1 LLTNKYNLRG
11 RIMFKYLKQ
20 LTSLVAM
27 VAVLFAFTTE
37 TMAAKK
43 SKTLKNTQKK
53 GFVRC
58 GVSQGLPGFSNADA
72 AGNWTGVDVDVC
84 RAVAAA
90 VLGDANKVKFTPLSA
105 KERFTALTSG
115 EIDILSRNTTWTL
128 SRDADIGL
136 TFVGVNFYDG
146 QGFMVRKDSGITS
159 TSQFKNGISAC
170 TNIGTT
176 TELNMRDFF
185 NSKGISYEPVA
196 FEKADEVV
204 AAYDSG
210 RCDTYTTDKSGLAAQ
225 RTKMTNPD
233 DHIVL
238 PETISKEPLGPVVR
252 QGDAVWEDIVRWS
265 LNVMIEAEE
274 YGITSSNADMMK
286 TSDNP
291 QIKRLVGSEGELGAA
306 FGLDNDWS
314 LRIIKQVGNYGES
327 YKRNIA
333 DTGILPDRG
342 PNELWT
348 KGGILYVPPAR

>member
-1 LLTNKYNLRG
+1 
-11 RIMFKYLKQ
+11 MFKYLKQ

-43 SKTLKNTQKK
+43 SKTLKNTMKK

-128 SRDADIGL
+128 SRDADLGV

-233 DHIVL
+233 DHMVL

-274 YGITSSNADMMK
+274 YGISSSNADMMK
-286 TSDNP
+286 TSENP
-291 QIKRLVGSEGELGAA
+291 AVKRLVGTEGELGSYL
-306 FGLDNDWS
+306 GLDQDWS

-342 PNELWT
+342 PNNIWT
-348 KGGILYVPPAR
+348 QGGLLYTPPAR

>member
-1 LLTNKYNLRG
+1 
-11 RIMFKYLKQ
+11 MFKYVKQ

-43 SKTLKNTQKK
+43 SKTLKNTMKK

-128 SRDADIGL
+128 TRDADLGV

-274 YGITSSNADMMK
+274 YGISSSNADMMK
-286 TSDNP
+286 TSENP
-291 QIKRLVGSEGELGAA
+291 AVKRLVGTEGELGSYL
-306 FGLDNDWS
+306 GLDQDWS

-342 PNELWT
+342 PNNIWT
-348 KGGILYVPPAR
+348 QGGLLYTPPAR

>member
-1 LLTNKYNLRG
+1 MIKSIKTWILVGFASLL
-11 RIMFKYLKQ
+11 
-20 LTSLVAM
+20 LVACGQGGGG
-27 VAVLFAFTTE
+27 AGS
-37 TMAAKK
+37 KK
-43 SKTLKNTQKK
+43 SKTLDNTKK
-53 GFVRC
+53 AGFVKC

-72 AGNWTGVDVDVC
+72 SGNWSGIDVDVC

-90 VLGDANKVKFTPLSA
+90 VLGDADKVKYTPLSA

-115 EIDILSRNTTWTL
+115 EIDVLARNTTWTL

-146 QGFMVRKDSGITS
+146 QGFMVRKSSGINS
-159 TSQFKNGISAC
+159 VNDFKDGIVAC

-185 NSKGISYEPVA
+185 NSKNVKYEPLG
-196 FEKADEVV
+196 FESADEVV
-204 AAYDSG
+204 QAYDAG

-225 RTKMTNPD
+225 RTKMKDPSE
-233 DHIVL
+233 HKVL

-265 LNVMIEAEE
+265 LNTMIEAEE
-274 YGITSSNADMMK
+274 YGVNSSNASSLKD
-286 TSDNP
+286 SDNP
-291 QIKRLVGSEGELGAA
+291 AIKRLVGSEGELGAA

-314 LRIIKQVGNYGES
+314 LRIIEQVGNYGES
-327 YKRNIA
+327 YKKHIA
-333 DTGILPDRG
+333 DTGILPNRG
-342 PNELWT
+342 PNQLWT

>member
-1 LLTNKYNLRG
+1 MKQITKNL
-11 RIMFKYLKQ
+11 F
-20 LTSLVAM
+20 SF
-27 VAVLFAFTTE
+27 VAVFAMLFALSTE
-37 TMAAKK
+37 VMAAKK

-72 AGNWTGVDVDVC
+72 SGNWTGVDVDVC

-90 VLGDANKVKFTPLSA
+90 VLGDAGKVKFTPLSA

-185 NSKGISYEPVA
+185 TSKGISYEPVA

-204 AAYDSG
+204 AAYDAG

-225 RTKMTNPD
+225 RTKMKDPD
-233 DHIVL
+233 AHIVL

-252 QGDAVWEDIVRWS
+252 QGDSVWEDLVRWS

-274 YGITSSNADMMK
+274 YGVTSSNADSMK
-286 TSDNP
+286 TSENP
-291 QIKRLVGSEGELGAA
+291 AIKRLVGSEGELGAA
-306 FGLDNDWS
+306 FGLDNEWS

-333 DTGILPDRG
+333 DTGILPNRG
-342 PNELWT
+342 PNQLWT
-348 KGGILYVPPAR
+348 KGGLLYVPPAR

>member
-1 LLTNKYNLRG
+1 
-11 RIMFKYLKQ
+11 MFKYSKQ
-20 LTSLVAM
+20 LFAILAAASMLFVVACDQQGG
-27 VAVLFAFTTE
+27 
-37 TMAAKK
+37 KQSKGK
-43 SKTLKNTQKK
+43 SKTLKNTQSK

-233 DHIVL
+233 DHVVL

-274 YGITSSNADMMK
+274 YGVNSANADMMK
-286 TSDNP
+286 TSENP

-342 PNELWT
+342 PNQIWT
-348 KGGILYVPPAR
+348 KGGLLYVPPAR

>member
-1 LLTNKYNLRG
+1 
-11 RIMFKYLKQ
+11 MFKYVKQ

-27 VAVLFAFTTE
+27 VAVLFTFTTE

-233 DHIVL
+233 DHVVL

-286 TSDNP
+286 TSENP

-342 PNELWT
+342 PNQIWT
-348 KGGILYVPPAR
+348 KGGLLYVPPAR

>member
-1 LLTNKYNLRG
+1 
-11 RIMFKYLKQ
+11 MFKFVKQ
-20 LTSLVAM
+20 FTSMVAM
-27 VAVLFAFTTE
+27 LAVLFSFTTSNVV
-37 TMAAKK
+37 AKG
-43 SKTLKNTQKK
+43 KTLKNTQKK

-185 NSKGISYEPVA
+185 NSKGISYTPVA

-204 AAYDSG
+204 AAYDAG

-225 RTKMTNPD
+225 RTKMSNPD

-252 QGDAVWEDIVRWS
+252 QGDSNWEDIVRWS
-265 LNVMIEAEE
+265 LNTMIEAEE
-274 YGITSSNADMMK
+274 YGITSANADSMK
-286 TSDNP
+286 TSENP
-291 QIKRLVGSEGELGAA
+291 QVKRLVGAEGEMGAA
-306 FGLDNDWS
+306 FGLDNEWN

-348 KGGILYVPPAR
+348 KGGILYVPPSR

>member
-1 LLTNKYNLRG
+1 
-11 RIMFKYLKQ
+11 MFKYLKQ

-43 SKTLKNTQKK
+43 SKTLKNTQNK

-146 QGFMVRKDSGITS
+146 QGFMVRKSSGITS

-225 RTKMTNPD
+225 RTKMANPD
-233 DHIVL
+233 EHIVL

-252 QGDAVWEDIVRWS
+252 QGDSVWEDIVRWS
-265 LNVMIEAEE
+265 LNTMIEAEE
-274 YGITSSNADMMK
+274 YGINSANADMMK
-286 TSDNP
+286 TSENP

-306 FGLDNDWS
+306 LGLDNDWS

-342 PNELWT
+342 PNNIWT
-348 KGGILYVPPAR
+348 QGGLLYTPPAR

>member
-1 LLTNKYNLRG
+1 
-11 RIMFKYLKQ
+11 MFKYSKQ
-20 LTSLVAM
+20 LFAILAAASMLFVVACDQQGG
-27 VAVLFAFTTE
+27 
-37 TMAAKK
+37 KQSKGK
-43 SKTLKNTQKK
+43 SKTLKNTQSK

-90 VLGDANKVKFTPLSA
+90 VLGDASKVKYTPLSA

-146 QGFMVRKDSGITS
+146 QGFMVRKDSGINS
-159 TSQFKNGISAC
+159 VEDFANGISAC

-185 NSKGISYEPVA
+185 NSRGISYEPVA

-233 DHIVL
+233 DHMVL

-274 YGITSSNADMMK
+274 YGITSSNADSMK
-286 TSDNP
+286 SSDNP

-342 PNELWT
+342 PNQIWT
-348 KGGILYVPPAR
+348 KGGLLYVPPAR

>member
-1 LLTNKYNLRG
+1 
-11 RIMFKYLKQ
+11 MFKYSKK
-20 LTSLVAM
+20 
-27 VAVLFAFTTE
+27 LFAIL
-37 TMAAKK
+37 AAASMLFVVACDQQGGKQSKGK
-43 SKTLKNTQKK
+43 SKTLKNTQSK

-128 SRDADIGL
+128 SRDADLGV

-274 YGITSSNADMMK
+274 YGINSANADMMK
-286 TSDNP
+286 TSENP

-342 PNELWT
+342 PNQIWT
-348 KGGILYVPPAR
+348 KGGLLYVPPAR

>member
-1 LLTNKYNLRG
+1 
-11 RIMFKYLKQ
+11 MKQ
-20 LTSLVAM
+20 LVKNLFSFAAVFAM
-27 VAVLFAFTTE
+27 LFALSTE
-37 TMAAKK
+37 VMAAKK

-72 AGNWTGVDVDVC
+72 SGNWTGVDVDVC

-90 VLGDANKVKFTPLSA
+90 VLGDAGKVKFTPLSA

-185 NSKGISYEPVA
+185 TSKGISYEPVA

-204 AAYDSG
+204 AAYDAG

-225 RTKMTNPD
+225 RTKMKDPD
-233 DHIVL
+233 AHIVL

-252 QGDAVWEDIVRWS
+252 QGDSVWEDLVRWS

-274 YGITSSNADMMK
+274 YGITSSNADSMK

-291 QIKRLVGSEGELGAA
+291 QIKRLVGAEGELGAA
-306 FGLDNDWS
+306 FGLDNEWS

-348 KGGILYVPPAR
+348 KGGILYVAPAR

>member
-1 LLTNKYNLRG
+1 
-11 RIMFKYLKQ
+11 MFKYVKQ

-90 VLGDANKVKFTPLSA
+90 VLKDANKVKFTPLSA

-225 RTKMTNPD
+225 RTKLSSPD
-233 DHIVL
+233 DHLVL

-274 YGITSSNADMMK
+274 YGISSSNADMMK
-286 TSDNP
+286 TSENP
-291 QIKRLVGSEGELGAA
+291 AVKRLVGTEGELGSYL
-306 FGLDNDWS
+306 GLDQDWS

-342 PNELWT
+342 PNNIWT
-348 KGGILYVPPAR
+348 KGGLLYTPPAR

>member
-1 LLTNKYNLRG
+1 
-11 RIMFKYLKQ
+11 MFKYVKQ

-43 SKTLKNTQKK
+43 SKTLKNTLKK
-53 GFVRC
+53 DFVRC

-90 VLGDANKVKFTPLSA
+90 VLGDSNKVKFTPLSA

-128 SRDADIGL
+128 SRDADL
-136 TFVGVNFYDG
+136 AVTFVGVNFYDG

-233 DHIVL
+233 DHLVL

-274 YGITSSNADMMK
+274 YGITSANASMMK
-286 TSDNP
+286 TSENP
-291 QIKRLVGSEGELGAA
+291 AIKRLVGSEGELGSYL
-306 FGLDNDWS
+306 GLGQDWS
-314 LRIIKQVGNYGES
+314 LNIITQVGNYGES

-342 PNELWT
+342 PNNIWT
-348 KGGILYVPPAR
+348 KGGLLYTPPAR